1 MKYIVDNIRKN
12 ALKQALIWLLPVIV
26 LNAAFILMLIMAF
39 VDGFDGEF
47 LFLAAVSGFFAIPCL
62 ILFIKTVGILINPFK
77 SKVFRKHG
85 NANTIMPIML

>member
-47 LFLAAVSGFFAIPCL
+47 LFLAAVSGFFAIPRL